1 VTRHR
6 FISSSS
12 NPRLKAVRRL
22 HGRRAR
28 EAGLFLVEGHRQVEA
43 ARASGARVRELY
55 YAPELFLGD
64 DDPLLVVQNANVADG
79 LLAVVERWPTDI
91 ARLADDQL
99 VIVTEAVERP
109 GNLGTIIR
117 TACAAGATALV
128 AADPRTDPFH
138 PETVRASVG
147 TLFRLPVHTASTE
160 VAVERLS
167 AGRIVVATP
176 DAPQA
181 LWDADLSGPLALVV
195 GNERH
200 GVGEAWLDAADELV
214 AIPMPGPAD
223 SLNVAVAAG
232 IVLFEASRVARRRRR
247 SGSRPDASR
256 DERREH
262 GQDAARAGWA
272 ERAYRAKA
280 TSP

>member
-1 VTRHR
+1 MTRHR

-28 EAGLFLVEGHRQVEA
+28 EAGVFLVEGHRQVEA
-43 ARASGARVRELY
+43 ALASGARVRELF

-64 DDPLLVVQNANVADG
+64 DDPLLVGRNAHVAVELSRSAFLSLSGSARADG
-79 LLAVVERWPTDI
+79 LLAVVERWPTEL
-91 ARLADDQL
+91 ARLLDDEL
-99 VIVTEAVERP
+99 VVVTEGVERP
-109 GNLGTIIR
+109 GNLGTIMR

-128 AADPRTDPFH
+128 VADARTDPFH

-160 VAVERLS
+160 AAVERLS
-167 AGRIVVATP
+167 AGRIVAATP
-176 DAPQA
+176 NAPQSV
-181 LWDADLSGPLALVV
+181 WDVDLSGPLALVF

-200 GVGEAWLDAADELV
+200 GIGGAWLDAADELV

-232 IVLFEASRVARRRRR
+232 IVLYE
-247 SGSRPDASR
+247 
-256 DERREH
+256 
-262 GQDAARAGWA
+262 AARARGDA
-272 ERAYRAKA
+272 FTIAASR
-280 TSP
+280 

>member
-1 VTRHR
+1 
-6 FISSSS
+6 
-12 NPRLKAVRRL
+12 
-22 HGRRAR
+22 
-28 EAGLFLVEGHRQVEA
+28 
-43 ARASGARVRELY
+43 VRELY

-64 DDPLLVVQNANVADG
+64 DDPLLVVQNANVAVELSRPAFLSVSGCARADG